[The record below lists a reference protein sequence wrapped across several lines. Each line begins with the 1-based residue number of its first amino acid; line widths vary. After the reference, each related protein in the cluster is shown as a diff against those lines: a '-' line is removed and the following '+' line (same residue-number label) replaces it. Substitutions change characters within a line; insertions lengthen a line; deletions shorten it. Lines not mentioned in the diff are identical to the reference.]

1 MKDCKT
7 LEGLI
12 RIFSDYQDEFTD
24 YDSYYASRLLLTE
37 FFGISKTSDYLDF
50 VFDVAMEYIVP
61 EDIYIIEEFI
71 SSYYEKYY
79 KLLLRRLKD
88 VSTNKQSTKSTKR

>member
-1 MKDCKT
+1 MKDYKT

-24 YDSYYASRLLLTE
+24 YDSYFASRLLLKE
-37 FFGISKTSDYLDF
+37 YFEIVKTSDYLDF
-50 VFDVAMEYIVP
+50 VFDVAMEYIAP

-71 SSYYEKYY
+71 LNYHEKYY

-88 VSTNKQSTKSTKR
+88 VSTNK